1 VTQTEVR
8 DINQMFTSSDIEEV
22 TGYMNILR
30 GIGLV
35 PSDVVRRGIDY
46 SELYVQKLYNNQ
58 PQLLQMR
65 ISAILCERAAMNAG
79 VHAAQKRTAAEVKA
93 AAAEKA
99 K

>member
-1 VTQTEVR
+1 MTQTEIR
-8 DINQMFTSSDIEEV
+8 DITQMFTDSDIADV
-22 TGYMNILR
+22 TEYMNILR

-46 SELYVQKLYNNQ
+46 SELYVQKLYSNQ

-65 ISAILCERAAMNAG
+65 ISALLCERAAMNAG
-79 VHAAQKRTAAEVKA
+79 VHAAQKRTAAEMKEA
-93 AAAEKA
+93 AREKA